1 MMVINVVFAS
11 SQTLLQW
18 LFCLRFVSHS
28 DASAEATHIISAI
41 SEVPSVPAPCDT
53 EGAAAKGSCCLIC
66 RSGWTPSTPQGCQ
79 ACSLTHSFVISSVVP
94 CVFCTLFCPVECKDC
109 ESHVEGHASEE
120 APVVKE
126 ALKERP
132 AEEVTAI
139 LAQQEK
145 EETDV
150 LTCGLQ
156 TNSTRYLRSHEASNL
171 GVNIVI

>member
-1 MMVINVVFAS
+1 MFSNDRDSFRKKIR
-11 SQTLLQW
+11 SQALLRSGFLTLHS
-18 LFCLRFVSHS
+18 FSHS

-53 EGAAAKGSCCLIC
+53 EGAAAKGTSCLIS
-66 RSGWTPSTPQGCQ
+66 RRPVWPHLYQSDMFIIISLLS
-79 ACSLTHSFVISSVVP
+79 CSICLW
-94 CVFCTLFCPVECKDC
+94 FCPAECKDC
-109 ESHVEGHASEE
+109 ESPVEGHPNEE
-120 APVVKE
+120 LPVVKE

-150 LTCGLQ
+150 LTCRLE
-156 TNSTRYLRSHEASNL
+156 LLE
-171 GVNIVI
+171 VCKM

>member
-11 SQTLLQW
+11 SQVLLQC

-53 EGAAAKGSCCLIC
+53 EGAAAKG
-66 RSGWTPSTPQGCQ
+66 WTSSTPQGCQ
-79 ACSLTHSFVISSVVP
+79 AYSFTHSFVISSLLP

-156 TNSTRYLRSHEASNL
+156 TNSTR
-171 GVNIVI
+171 